1 MKNILDKWEIPY
13 VDLSEETELT
23 GDNEEITT
31 QYFRYNATTKKGDG
45 IHPLAYANMKIYGPI
60 VAEKLNETVQSKS
73 ELVLPKSDISMGL
86 FESYTLNSEITELR
100 GDIDVSYSSSNP
112 SVASVDENG
121 NIVATGIG
129 DTVITIS
136 TSDGKTK
143 NVNVNVKFLAM
154 AVSFGKN
161 KISLSEGNS
170 SSLNLSVADGEA
182 TCSTTYSSTDPTVA
196 SVDENSGKI
205 TANKTGKTTVSCTT
219 ANGVTVRCLVY
230 VTSSALTKMQKA

>member
-1 MKNILDKWEIPY
+1 
-13 VDLSEETELT
+13 
-23 GDNEEITT
+23 
-31 QYFRYNATTKKGDG
+31 
-45 IHPLAYANMKIYGPI
+45 
-60 VAEKLNETVQSKS
+60 
-73 ELVLPKSDISMGL
+73 MGL

-170 SSLNLSVADGEA
+170 SLLNLSVADGEA
-182 TCSTTYSSTDPTVA
+182 TCSTTYSSTDPTDCSLLMKTA
-196 SVDENSGKI
+196 EKLQPTNGKPQYHVPRQ
-205 TANKTGKTTVSCTT
+205 TV
-219 ANGVTVRCLVY
+219 
-230 VTSSALTKMQKA
+230 